1 MGPASVSNRQ
11 RPEICVQS
19 RRWNWP
25 TVSAV
30 MYRYLPTA
38 DMPRG
43 RRLALKLIIRFLS
56 VASIRRPV
64 LVSLMEIGQ
73 TFATQMLLS
82 LRRTSGG
89 DWRLYVCLNCL
100 IFFDV
105 VAVGLLLPNTDA

>member
-1 MGPASVSNRQ
+1 
-11 RPEICVQS
+11 
-19 RRWNWP
+19 
-25 TVSAV
+25 
-30 MYRYLPTA
+30 
-38 DMPRG
+38 MPRG

-89 DWRLYVCLNCL
+89 DWRLYVSLNCL